1 MTKLSTNSSLI
12 KESITTAGNKPS
24 VGLQM
29 KTGIL
34 SANERIEYST
44 LMLIK
49 SIINKEMIS
58 QFTKDFKTEKEGM
71 PNTLYERT
79 KNRRV
84 LELTYIKLEK

>member
-1 MTKLSTNSSLI
+1 MPVT
-12 KESITTAGNKPS
+12 KPS
-24 VGLQM
+24 IGLQM

-44 LMLIK
+44 LMLIN
-49 SIINKEMIS
+49 SIININKEMIS